1 MKKKIDEYL
10 KFANENERNTMKYTK
25 VTEDG
30 EIFDAKGKQILNANP
45 RGYTIMLVCEV
56 PTTAN

>member
-1 MKKKIDEYL
+1 
-10 KFANENERNTMKYTK
+10 MKYTK

-30 EIFDAKGKQILNANP
+30 EMVDNKGKPILSANS
-45 RGYTIMLVCEV
+45 RGSTIMLVCEI